1 MGTLNARGC
10 GISTVLAALCFIDPD
25 ITYLYRYKMPEQ
37 KSIQILK
44 KFPNVLKD
52 VEENCKHLISLKM
65 TASPKTGAYAYFSA
79 AERYGYRLL
88 LVHKERDWNNPGN
101 THIHRFWT
109 KDARKQYDIE
119 TGSIKLVESCDDGCA
134 GERCKALGE
143 FWFFCKDI

>member
-1 MGTLNARGC
+1 
-10 GISTVLAALCFIDPD
+10 
-25 ITYLYRYKMPEQ
+25 
-37 KSIQILK
+37 
-44 KFPNVLKD
+44 
-52 VEENCKHLISLKM
+52 M
-65 TASPKTGAYAYFSA
+65 TANPKTGSYAYFSA

-134 GERCKALGE
+134 GEMCKASGE